1 MMMMKH
7 PVPDRL
13 HSGRWSL
20 LLAVWAGMIG
30 QRSAWSAATST
41 TPEGLVI
48 TADRMELDD
57 KKQTA
62 VFYGSVRAE
71 EKRIQLTSDKMTVSY
86 QKNNRRQPLPAGSN
100 RGGVMRI
107 QAEGHVVLVQ
117 ETSQGTADE
126 MIYLVDK
133 QLLEMNG
140 QVQNA
145 AIIHG
150 KDRLEGRKILL
161 TIGEDHTISKINV
174 LSGDQRRVSAR
185 ITPSENGEG
194 AGTAPGGAATGKPGK
209 GGSNRS
215 TGQ

>member
-1 MMMMKH
+1 MKN
-7 PVPDRL
+7 PVPDRQKR
-13 HSGRWSL
+13 GRWSL
-20 LLAVWAGMIG
+20 WLAVWTAGMIG
-30 QRSAWSAATST
+30 HCSAWAATSTT

-62 VFYGSVRAE
+62 VFFGAVRAE
-71 EKRIQLTSDKMTVSY
+71 EKRIQLTADKMTVFY
-86 QKNNRRQPLPAGSN
+86 QKNSRRHPLPTGSN
-100 RGGVMRI
+100 RAGVARI

-117 ETSQGTADE
+117 ESSQGTADE

-145 AIIHG
+145 AILHN

-161 TIGEDHTISKINV
+161 TIGEDNTISKINV

-185 ITPSENGEG
+185 INPADNGEE
-194 AGTAPGGAATGKPGK
+194 AATAPTPAANGKPGK
-209 GGSNRS
+209 GGNNRS